1 VSIWRST
8 EEFEREW
15 ESRVAEAR
23 RRTDT
28 AGFVARLA
36 QRIAVTEER
45 GAATVIGTA
54 RRGAQARATAAT
66 ATATAS

>member
-1 VSIWRST
+1 VSVWRST

-15 ESRVAEAR
+15 ESRVAEAQR
-23 RRTDT
+23 RSDT

-45 GAATVIGTA
+45 GAATMVSTLRRRVRSRANEVTA
-54 RRGAQARATAAT
+54 G
-66 ATATAS
+66 